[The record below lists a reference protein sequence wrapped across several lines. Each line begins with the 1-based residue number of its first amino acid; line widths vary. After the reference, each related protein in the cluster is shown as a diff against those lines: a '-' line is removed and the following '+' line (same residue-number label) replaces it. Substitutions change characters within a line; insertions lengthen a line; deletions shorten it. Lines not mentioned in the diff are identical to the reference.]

1 MRQASADC
9 IADIFGMEHEIVG
22 TTRLRGRGHCIDN
35 LFYWDGDRIHG
46 DRFINSK
53 NAKEVYHFLRGNNR
67 GILANRKFH
76 THDEIGQTSDKMYV
90 VMAYQND
97 PNFSG
102 YAHWLIYGQSDSY
115 VEAYRIARNAKRSGL
130 RMRLHRGTELTYTP
144 R

>member
-22 TTRLRGRGHCIDN
+22 TTRLCGRGHCIDN

-53 NAKEVYHFLRGNNR
+53 SAKEVYHFLRGNNR

-76 THDEIGQTSDKMYV
+76 THDCVGRAADKMYV
-90 VMAYQND
+90 VMAYDADNAGWRIVAD
-97 PNFSG
+97 T
-102 YAHWLIYGQSDSY
+102 DSY
-115 VEAYRIARNAKRSGL
+115 VDAYRIARNMKRSGY
-130 RMRLHRGTELTYTP
+130 RTRLHRGTELTYTP